1 MAESISINTKFTKV
15 KSPYIGES
23 LLKLMCIQDLNTFNV
38 SSEKVR
44 CSTCDVYILKS
55 RMIGHVGKHLA
66 LNEIAPHLNN
76 CGTCGLI
83 GCSIEVF
90 TKGRGNSKHD
100 SAKSSCSNFPKN
112 LSIHIA
118 KKASKYSPCTNHP
131 VRCEV
136 CNKCFWSYNMETHYK
151 AEHVH
156 LKIPE
161 CFILDDEEI
170 DNVIKLTF

>member
-1 MAESISINTKFTKV
+1 MV
-15 KSPYIGES
+15 
-23 LLKLMCIQDLNTFNV
+23 IQDLKAFDIN
-38 SSEKVR
+38 SEKVR
-44 CSTCDVYILKS
+44 CSTCDAYILKS
-55 RMIGHVGKHLA
+55 RMRSRVGKHLA
-66 LNEIAPHLNN
+66 LNEIVPHLNN

-100 SAKSSCSNFPKN
+100 SAKSTWFSSNFPKN
-112 LSIHIA
+112 FSIHIA
-118 KKASKYSPCTNHP
+118 KKPSKYSPCTNHP

-156 LKIPE
+156 LPILE
-161 CFILDDEEI
+161 CFILVDEKI
-170 DNVIKLTF
+170 DNVSKLTFWIAVYNLLI

>member
-1 MAESISINTKFTKV
+1 MKIYDISFLYTYVGVEIRSGLDFT
-15 KSPYIGES
+15 
-23 LLKLMCIQDLNTFNV
+23 
-38 SSEKVR
+38 
-44 CSTCDVYILKS
+44 
-55 RMIGHVGKHLA
+55 H
-66 LNEIAPHLNN
+66 NEIVPHLNN

-90 TKGRGNSKHD
+90 IKGRGNSKHD

-112 LSIHIA
+112 FSIHIA
-118 KKASKYSPCTNHP
+118 KKSSKYSPCTNHP

-156 LKIPE
+156 LTIQNM
-161 CFILDDEEI
+161 FI
-170 DNVIKLTF
+170 